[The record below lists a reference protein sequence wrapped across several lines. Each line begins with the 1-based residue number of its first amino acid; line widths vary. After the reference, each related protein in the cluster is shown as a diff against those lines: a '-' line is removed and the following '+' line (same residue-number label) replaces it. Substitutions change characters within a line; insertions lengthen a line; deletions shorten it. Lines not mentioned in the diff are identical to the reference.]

1 MAKGRK
7 GGNSKIPYPCRQN
20 MMFHSIN
27 YRQDSIVRGNTKLK
41 SPLLP
46 FNKLNMGNGD
56 LSTNSIYYNCSNI
69 NFPLHH
75 ALNQIDSNTNL
86 LDEVILTEVVLRP
99 SKNQGV

>member
-1 MAKGRK
+1 MVNGRK
-7 GGNSKIPYPCRQN
+7 KGNSKTPTPCRQN
-20 MMFHSIN
+20 RMLHSLNHCKDIT
-27 YRQDSIVRGNTKLK
+27 VRENTKLK

-46 FNKLNMGNGD
+46 FDKLNMGNGD